1 MTIREKLGQ
10 MLMFGFPGKTL
21 DDIPLRLIREYK
33 CGNIILFSHN
43 IESAGQ
49 LRSLCEII
57 QKEVLT
63 HTGRPAFIAV
73 DQEGGVVSR
82 MPEDA
87 TNFPS
92 PMAVSST
99 GIVKNAYLAGFYT
112 ANELCDMGVNF
123 NMAPCMDIN
132 TNPANP
138 VIGVRSYGDSHER
151 ATPYA
156 LAMIHGLMDG
166 GVISCAKHF
175 PGHGNTAVDSHL
187 GLPSVDKT
195 EEELFSNELLPFI
208 DAIRDGV
215 PSVMTSH
222 ILFPKI
228 EKRKVPATMSS
239 VILKDLLRKKLGF
252 TGIII
257 SDSLEMDAISKY
269 YGTTDG
275 FVESL
280 RAGVNIG
287 CISHSPSV
295 AIEALEKAE
304 QAVENNTL
312 GMEDL
317 DASVEIIL
325 DQKQKFAALKPRTYL
340 AGSPLHRESALSISK
355 KSIVRIG
362 RSDNMPLPDKNTFF
376 TGCYAY
382 RATFASSALN
392 HDISFAEYMAS
403 VFGGQ
408 FSVTPVNP
416 KESDISDSLN
426 KTHTGQTVVIC
437 TYNGHINRE
446 QIELVNA
453 LCENRRCVI
462 TVAMRNPYDLTMIDD
477 RAYKL
482 AAFEYTPLSL
492 KSVEL
497 VLRGALCEGK
507 LNITMK

>member
-21 DDIPLRLIREYK
+21 DDISLRLIREYK

-43 IESAGQ
+43 IENTGQ
-49 LRSLCEII
+49 LRSLCEEI

-63 HTGRPAFIAV
+63 HTGHPAFIAV

-82 MPEDA
+82 VPEDA

-92 PMAVSST
+92 PMAISST
-99 GIVKNAYLAGFYT
+99 GVVKNAYLAGLYT
-112 ANELCDMGVNF
+112 ANELCDMGINF
-123 NMAPCMDIN
+123 NMAPCLDLN

-175 PGHGNTAVDSHL
+175 PGHGDTAVDSHL
-187 GLPSVDKT
+187 GLPCVEKT

-208 DAIRDGV
+208 DAIREGV
-215 PSVMTSH
+215 PGVMTSH

-239 VILKDLLRKKLGF
+239 VIIKDLLRKKLGF

-257 SDSLEMDAISKY
+257 SDCLEMEAVRKY
-269 YGTTDG
+269 YGTADG
-275 FVESL
+275 FVEAL
-280 RAGVNIG
+280 CAGVNIG
-287 CISHSPSV
+287 CISHSPSI

-312 GMEDL
+312 KPEEL
-317 DASVEIIL
+317 DASVKIIL
-325 DQKQKFAALKPRTYL
+325 DQKRKYASLKPRTYL
-340 AGSPLHRESALSISK
+340 AGSPLHRESALSMSS

-362 RSDNMPLPDKNTFF
+362 RTDNMPLPDKDTFF

-392 HDISFAEYMAS
+392 QDISFPEYMATS
-403 VFGGQ
+403 FGGQ

-416 KESDISDSLN
+416 SKNDICEILD
-426 KTHTGQTVVIC
+426 KTHAGQTVVIC
-437 TYNGHINRE
+437 TYNGHINQE
-446 QIELVNA
+446 QIKLVNA

-462 TVAMRNPYDLTMIDD
+462 AVAMRNPYDLAMIDD
-477 RAYKL
+477 LAYKL
-482 AAFEYTPLSL
+482 AAFEYSQLSL
-492 KSVEL
+492 NSVER
-497 VLRGALCEGK
+497 VLRGAPCEGK

>member
-21 DDIPLRLIREYK
+21 DEISLRLIREYK

-43 IESAGQ
+43 IESASQ
-49 LRSLCEII
+49 LRSLCEVI

-63 HTGRPAFIAV
+63 HTGHPAFIAV

-92 PMAVSST
+92 PMAISST
-99 GIVKNAYLAGFYT
+99 GIVKNAYLAGFCT
-112 ANELCDMGVNF
+112 ANELCDMGINF
-123 NMAPCMDIN
+123 NMAPCMDLN

-156 LAMIHGLMDG
+156 LAMIQGLIDG

-175 PGHGNTAVDSHL
+175 PGHGDTAMDSHL
-187 GLPSVDKT
+187 GLPCVNKT

-208 DAIRDGV
+208 DAIRQGV
-215 PSVMTSH
+215 PCVMTSH

-228 EKRKVPATMSS
+228 EKRKVPSTMSS
-239 VILKDLLRKKLGF
+239 IILKDLLRKKLGF

-257 SDSLEMDAISKY
+257 SDCLEMDAISKY
-269 YGTTDG
+269 YGTTEG

-280 RAGVNIG
+280 CAGVNIG
-287 CISHSPSV
+287 CISHSPSI

-304 QAVENNTL
+304 QAVENGIL
-312 GMEDL
+312 KMEDL
-317 DASVEIIL
+317 DASIKIIL
-325 DQKQKFAALKPRTYL
+325 GQKQKYASLKPRTYL
-340 AGSPLHRESALSISK
+340 AGSPLHREAALSMSK

-362 RSDNMPLPDKNTFF
+362 RTDTLPLPDKNTFF

-382 RATFASSALN
+382 RATFASSSLN
-392 HDISFAEYMAS
+392 HSISFPEYMAS
-403 VFGGQ
+403 VFGGH

-416 KESDISDSLN
+416 VENDILEILN
-426 KTHTGQTVVIC
+426 KTHPGQTVVLC
-437 TYNGHINRE
+437 TYNGHINQA
-446 QIELVNA
+446 QIKLVND
-453 LCENRRCVI
+453 LCENQRCVI
-462 TVAMRNPYDLTMIDD
+462 AVAMRNPYDLAMIDD

-492 KSVEL
+492 KSVER
-497 VLRGALCEGK
+497 VLKGAPCEGK
-507 LNITMK
+507 SISL